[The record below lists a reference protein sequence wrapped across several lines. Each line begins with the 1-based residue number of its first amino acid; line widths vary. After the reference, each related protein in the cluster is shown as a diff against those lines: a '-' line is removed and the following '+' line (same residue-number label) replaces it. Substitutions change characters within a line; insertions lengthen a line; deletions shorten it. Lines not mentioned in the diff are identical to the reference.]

1 MELLKKSLDQGKLII
16 VMTQCATGTV
26 SDIYETG
33 KVLISMGAILAS
45 DMTRETVL
53 AKVSYLLGKNLS
65 VDKVKLLMAL
75 NMKGELT
82 EKIVTDNKE

>member
-16 VMTQCATGTV
+16 VMTQCARGTV